1 VERVVEDAQS
11 ESMAL
16 DMIGRRLCGWDDDW
30 GPQAVAVAEPD
41 DERETARL
49 EEKTILSS
57 VLGDRYH
64 ETSETEFSID
74 IDELVLNVIFSPESP
89 YPSEK
94 YPTHPPSFYLTSA
107 TLPSYI
113 KLHLHAQVLRAF
125 RDPERPDLRSLLEA
139 GQGGAVYAMLEILE
153 QQLPEA
159 VENPPDVGQ
168 VTRFL
173 VPQVEVAEEVEMV
186 PGKRRG
192 QRRKREPMALQGVEE
207 RQKRMREM
215 PGWDRMLRTRLALPA
230 WKERDRITALLEKN
244 RVLIVVGEVSG
255 PTPV

>member
-16 DMIGRRLCGWDDDW
+16 DMIGRRLWGWDDEW
-30 GPQAVAVAEPD
+30 GPQAVAVAVPD
-41 DERETARL
+41 EERETARL

-57 VLGDRYH
+57 VLGERYH
-64 ETSETEFSID
+64 EASEIEFSID

-215 PGWDRMLRTRLALPA
+215 SGWDRMLRTRMALPA

-244 RVLIVVGEVSG
+244 RVLIVVGEVSN
-255 PTPV
+255 PTSI